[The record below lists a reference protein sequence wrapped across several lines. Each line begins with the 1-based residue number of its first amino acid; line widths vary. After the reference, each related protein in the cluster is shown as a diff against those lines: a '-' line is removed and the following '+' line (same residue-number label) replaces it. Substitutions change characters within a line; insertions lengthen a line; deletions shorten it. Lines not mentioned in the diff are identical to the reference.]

1 MVGTTASATS
11 TTNRR
16 LPASVAGPRPTLAP
30 GKRLARLSRPVEDE
44 EADGDEVELG
54 VHEGRDEEAAAA
66 AEGALTDVRVRPDGG
81 VGGHAALEE
90 EAGVPADGGH
100 GDQQRQ
106 AQPAPF
112 RERVRHREQPDP

>member
-1 MVGTTASATS
+1 M
-11 TTNRR
+11 
-16 LPASVAGPRPTLAP
+16 
-30 GKRLARLSRPVEDE
+30 ARLSRHVEDE

-66 AEGALTDVRVRPDGG
+66 AEGALTDVGERADGRVD
-81 VGGHAALEE
+81 GHAALEE
-90 EAGVPADGGH
+90 EAGVPADRGY

-112 RERVRHREQPDP
+112 RERVGHREQPNP